1 MASARPP
8 LASRR
13 GIAGALT
20 LLVGLLNIAVAPG
33 RSHDWFAEGLAI
45 GVVGGL
51 LVALAGAVTLRS
63 EPAFAFATAMVNLI
77 VVAANL
83 VVVMWG
89 YPFGPWQSFT
99 PAFEPYRV
107 IIVVAA
113 ATAGVI
119 ALTCRHTAQ
128 PAGAVFENLAPLLV
142 AVVAVPGL
150 YVSSWGDDARHML
163 GAGHVHAASVTVTLT
178 PEQQTLLDDE
188 LRQAAEV
195 AGRLPSLADALD
207 AGWVVSGPVVE
218 GAGQMVV
225 RPDVDLREIDFDI
238 ETPLGYLYADDSA
251 DAPVV
256 GLEYAQWMPHGDT
269 PTGFTGQ
276 TPMWHMHMLTC
287 VVDDAYAVP
296 QDDAVTGQ
304 SCAKVGGR
312 INTSMSYML
321 RVWPLADHPNPDGYF
336 AHQNPLVAG

>member
-1 MASARPP
+1 M
-8 LASRR
+8 
-13 GIAGALT
+13 
-20 LLVGLLNIAVAPG
+20 
-33 RSHDWFAEGLAI
+33 
-45 GVVGGL
+45 
-51 LVALAGAVTLRS
+51 
-63 EPAFAFATAMVNLI
+63 
-77 VVAANL
+77 
-83 VVVMWG
+83 
-89 YPFGPWQSFT
+89 
-99 PAFEPYRV
+99 
-107 IIVVAA
+107 
-113 ATAGVI
+113 
-119 ALTCRHTAQ
+119 
-128 PAGAVFENLAPLLV
+128 APLLV

-178 PEQQTLLDDE
+178 PEQQTLLDGE

-269 PTGFTGQ
+269 PAGFTGQ